1 MKRNF
6 RPNYKGN
13 KNPNLSLSLSLS
25 LSLCTFFHSR
35 YQMAPL
41 SEAYGERKLS
51 QGRFRFAKNLKNKK
65 N

>member
-1 MKRNF
+1 MTRNF

-13 KNPNLSLSLSLS
+13 KNPNLSLSLSLH
-25 LSLCTFFHSR
+25 LLHSR

>member
-13 KNPNLSLSLSLS
+13 KNPNLSLS

-51 QGRFRFAKNLKNKK
+51 QGRFRFAKNLKKKK